1 MVDQAVLRQLR
12 EQRFFLGWDEFVRPD
27 RAEASEDSLRRL
39 VDDLLALPPEPT
51 EGAVRLAVD
60 ECVRRFN
67 ALDDG
72 CGSAPSSGR
81 TSTSGSAGRW
91 TPAVSTAMRAGWADV
106 IGEVGQAGPPLA

>member
-27 RAEASEDSLRRL
+27 RVEASEDSLRRL

-72 CGSAPSSGR
+72 WICTIEREDIYERIGRAVDACGFDCDEGWLGGR
-81 TSTSGSAGRW
+81 DW
-91 TPAVSTAMRAGWADV
+91 
-106 IGEVGQAGPPLA
+106 